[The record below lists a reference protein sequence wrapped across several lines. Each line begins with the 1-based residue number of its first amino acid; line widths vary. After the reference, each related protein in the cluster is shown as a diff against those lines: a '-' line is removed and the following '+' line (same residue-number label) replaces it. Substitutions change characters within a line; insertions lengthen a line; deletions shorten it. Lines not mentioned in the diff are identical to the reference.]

1 MDAPHILDNF
11 VSTLL
16 FSHMIRLIK
25 IPGPV
30 PHSALGPAKTASLLL
45 VLVAAT
51 NERAAAPLS
60 IQLRGSPTTSSVPG
74 PSRGHRGTE
83 EMEWIQRNY
92 THKINVCCRD
102 EGVKRKFLNWIGFDN
117 DVKAATQNQRSFINS
132 IRRSHHMKIL
142 LKQAKADKMHNVNM
156 YLLNV

>member
-1 MDAPHILDNF
+1 MYAPYILDSF

-25 IPGPV
+25 IPGLV

-45 VLVAAT
+45 VLVAAA
-51 NERAAAPLS
+51 NERAAEPLS
-60 IQLRGSPTTSSVPG
+60 IQLRVRPITSSVR
-74 PSRGHRGTE
+74 PSRGHRGTQ

-117 DVKAATQNQRSFINS
+117 DEIGCESGNS
-132 IRRSHHMKIL
+132 KSKKFHKFHSLLRFHIR
-142 LKQAKADKMHNVNM
+142 
-156 YLLNV
+156 